1 MAFRRGFDGYSIFRL
16 ELEQEKRQTT
26 TADSGHCQSIPEI
39 LEMYY
44 ILKGRITPRTNA

>member
-16 ELEQEKRQTT
+16 EQEKRQTT
-26 TADSGHCQSIPEI
+26 TVDSGHCQSIPEI

-44 ILKGRITPRTNA
+44 TLKGRITPRTNA